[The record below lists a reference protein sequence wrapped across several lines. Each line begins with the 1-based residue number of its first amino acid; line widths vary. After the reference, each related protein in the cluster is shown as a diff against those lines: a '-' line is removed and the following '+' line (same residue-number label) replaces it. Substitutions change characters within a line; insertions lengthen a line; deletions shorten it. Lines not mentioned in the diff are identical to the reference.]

1 MNDTLVVYE
10 SKYGGTVTYIDLL
23 ARSLPFDV
31 MRLRELKRQRSL
43 PHRTVVLASG
53 VYTGR
58 IAAAAALAKHADLL
72 AGKRVLV
79 LAVGASEPGEE
90 VERQLRE
97 ANLAPDHLDVPL
109 FYARGAYDEGSFKLP
124 DRIACRA
131 LRAVVRDKD
140 PSELDPGMRAL
151 ASVTGSRADWTDPR
165 YLDPLIR
172 ALRG

>member
-23 ARSLPFDV
+23 AHSLPFDV

-53 VYTGR
+53 VYAGR
-58 IAAAAALAKHADLL
+58 IAAAAALA
-72 AGKRVLV
+72 
-79 LAVGASEPGEE
+79 
-90 VERQLRE
+90 
-97 ANLAPDHLDVPL
+97 
-109 FYARGAYDEGSFKLP
+109 
-124 DRIACRA
+124 
-131 LRAVVRDKD
+131 
-140 PSELDPGMRAL
+140 
-151 ASVTGSRADWTDPR
+151 SVTGSCADWTDSR